1 MGTILLWT
9 QNRQQLPTVWKQ
21 TVKQSRLLRLQHP
34 IKCNLN
40 QASHLFPIP
49 FGLCFPSDFGQ
60 SLVNP
65 SSPRHFPN
73 FWGEFGLAP
82 HSSKFMS
89 GHPNPY
95 LQTLLPHT
103 HSSRQCAFQR
113 ARCPPIPSHLLWF
126 RSLYKDTVGRLN
138 ERVANR
144 SPVPISNSQT
154 QGRAWRKAKAQAVH
168 TMRRLLPR
176 I

>member
-1 MGTILLWT
+1 MGRILLWT

-73 FWGEFGLAP
+73 FWGECGLAL
-82 HSSKFMS
+82 HSSKFVSTS
-89 GHPNPY
+89 GPNPY
-95 LQTLLPHT
+95 PDSSATHT
-103 HSSRQCAFQR
+103 QQR
-113 ARCPPIPSHLLWF
+113 AVCISKGSLPSHPIPPAVVQITL
-126 RSLYKDTVGRLN
+126 
-138 ERVANR
+138 
-144 SPVPISNSQT
+144 
-154 QGRAWRKAKAQAVH
+154 QGYSGQAE
-168 TMRRLLPR
+168 
-176 I
+176 